1 MTSLL
6 ETDKQLPLLSTADM
20 PAVLFVETEKEGDYT
35 AERLFKH
42 QRERYDL
49 ICRML
54 SEGMSNISI
63 SRIMLCAEKTVAAVR
78 TREMSLLPM
87 PDVKTAMSKRWAGTL
102 HIALDIMD
110 EIAADPARRA
120 DVTFKDA
127 AIAASIA
134 TQNHQL
140 LTGDA
145 TSRVEYVEPGTSEH
159 NDLNAYLASLRSA
172 KPPQAEL
179 PAAIDV
185 QSTPNSPHP
194 SPDSAQVTCP
204 QSPDVTDPVPS

>member
-6 ETDKQLPLLSTADM
+6 DTDKQMPLLSTADM
-20 PAVLFVETEKEGDYT
+20 PAALFEETESQGEYT
-35 AERLFKH
+35 AERLFKF
-42 QRERYDL
+42 QRDRYDL

-63 SRIMLCAEKTVAAVR
+63 SRIAKCAEKTVAAVR
-78 TREMSLLPM
+78 TRELALLPM
-87 PDVKTAMSKRWAGTL
+87 PDVKVAMSQRWAGTF
-102 HIALDIMD
+102 HIAQDIMA
-110 EIAADPARRA
+110 EIAADPKRRA
-120 DVTFKDA
+120 EVSFKDA
-127 AIAASIA
+127 AIAGSIA

-159 NDLNAYLASLRSA
+159 NDLNAYLQSLRSA

-179 PAAIDV
+179 PAVVDV
-185 QSTPNSPHP
+185 EATTNSPQP
-194 SPDSAQVTCP
+194 SPEPAQVTRP
-204 QSPDVTDPVPS
+204 QSQAVTDPIPS